1 MIDRSKDNI
10 IAGLNKVFDSR
21 IRLGIMSILSVND
34 SADFSTLKEL
44 LELTDG
50 NLATH
55 LKALEKES
63 YIRSEKR
70 FVKNKP
76 NTTYFINK
84 KGEEAFK
91 NHIDALSK
99 LLK

>member
-1 MIDRSKDNI
+1 MKDNI

-21 IRLGIMSILSVND
+21 IRLGIMSALSVND
-34 SADFSTLKEL
+34 SADFNTLKEL
-44 LELTDG
+44 MDLTDG

-55 LKALEKES
+55 LKALEKEN

-70 FVKNKP
+70 FIKNKP
-76 NTTYFINK
+76 NTTYFITK
-84 KGEEAFK
+84 EGLAAFRI
-91 NHIDALSK
+91 HIDALGR